1 MRLRILAAPLWGMG
15 RFYRTI
21 LHGVDILEERIQ
33 AARDHSL
40 PGIDLRCGKAVDLD
54 FTDASFDMISM
65 FLVL

>member
-1 MRLRILAAPLWGMG
+1 
-15 RFYRTI
+15 
-21 LHGVDILEERIQ
+21 VDILEERIQ